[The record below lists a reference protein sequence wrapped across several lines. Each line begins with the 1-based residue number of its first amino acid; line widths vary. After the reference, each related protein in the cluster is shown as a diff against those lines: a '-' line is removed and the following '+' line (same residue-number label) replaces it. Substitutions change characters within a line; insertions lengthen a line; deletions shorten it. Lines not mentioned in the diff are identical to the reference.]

1 LIGEVCAKF
10 WLSVPAFSRTEIDGM
25 PEPHFTTLDDDL
37 PRTFR
42 RERESRERQA
52 QEREALGRDAP
63 AVLRNAAAAA
73 RRSAPYPVAAN
84 TLPGESMTVT
94 RFDVPFGHLAKF
106 FVKAVFA
113 ALPALILL
121 TVLLW
126 GVGEVLQRY
135 FPWLLKMRILIQF
148 PG

>member
-1 LIGEVCAKF
+1 LI
-10 WLSVPAFSRTEIDGM
+10 GM

-42 RERESRERQA
+42 REREARERQA
-52 QEREALGRDAP
+52 LERDTPPVLSKPAAVPRLAP
-63 AVLRNAAAAA
+63 D
-73 RRSAPYPVAAN
+73 PVAAN
-84 TLPGESMTVT
+84 TLPGESVTVT

-121 TVLLW
+121 TIVLW

>member
-1 LIGEVCAKF
+1 
-10 WLSVPAFSRTEIDGM
+10 M

-42 RERESRERQA
+42 REREARERQA
-52 QEREALGRDAP
+52 LERDAQERDVP
-63 AVLRNAAAAA
+63 AARRKPAAAAQRA
-73 RRSAPYPVAAN
+73 APDPVAAN
-84 TLPGESMTVT
+84 TLLGESVTVT

-113 ALPALILL
+113 ALPALLLL
-121 TVLLW
+121 TIVLW

>member
-1 LIGEVCAKF
+1 
-10 WLSVPAFSRTEIDGM
+10 M

-42 RERESRERQA
+42 REREARERQA
-52 QEREALGRDAP
+52 LDRQAQVREALGRDAP
-63 AVLRNAAAAA
+63 AVLRNGATAA
-73 RRSAPYPVAAN
+73 RRSVPDPVAAN
-84 TLPGESMTVT
+84 TLPGESVTVT

-106 FVKAVFA
+106 CVKAVFA

-126 GVGEVLQRY
+126 GVGEMLQRY